1 MSNPTHNKWKS
12 TNIYGKFAVR
22 DLTNSAGN
30 TVIELAET
38 DLSGNL
44 IVRGDA
50 TFSKAVMCDCNVAD
64 INANNV
70 LTTKQYVDSAVSTG
84 GSVSLSGA
92 NNFSGFNT
100 YNTNFPT
107 STLPTSTTITT
118 DSIVN
123 KGMLDTIYQTIS
135 GMSSYLTT
143 ATASTTYQTIANMTN
158 YLTTATAST
167 TYQAIVDMTNYLTTA
182 TASTTYQTLAGMSSY
197 LTTSAASTTYS
208 TLANQVKTNTANAF
222 TSTNTFNTNLPTS
235 TLTPSTSTQLTTKA
249 YVDSVASGYATL
261 AGTQTFT
268 GVNTFRDAL
277 INTGLPKGNYIEL
290 DPYFIKVD
298 DSNVVTNNKNIYIE
312 PEGLTLTNSIIT
324 QTGSI
329 ADTMTNSMVNLQ
341 VSTMSF
347 KYEIFTTSTK
357 DYSSLKMPSYI
368 FENRTSG
375 ATCNLTLS
383 TDDYL
388 DNGQHFYLKRIGAFA
403 SGEFSYTNNV
413 NITAGAGTTILR
425 YNNSSTSTDTPLPSV
440 GSLSVSYIYD
450 KPNLR
455 WIQITLPS

>member
-1 MSNPTHNKWKS
+1 
-12 TNIYGKFAVR
+12 
-22 DLTNSAGN
+22 
-30 TVIELAET
+30 
-38 DLSGNL
+38 
-44 IVRGDA
+44 
-50 TFSKAVMCDCNVAD
+50 
-64 INANNV
+64 
-70 LTTKQYVDSAVSTG
+70 
-84 GSVSLSGA
+84 
-92 NNFSGFNT
+92 
-100 YNTNFPT
+100 
-107 STLPTSTTITT
+107 
-118 DSIVN
+118 
-123 KGMLDTIYQTIS
+123 MLDTIYQTIS

-143 ATASTTYQTIANMTN
+143 ATASTTYQT
-158 YLTTATAST
+158 
-167 TYQAIVDMTNYLTTA
+167 
-182 TASTTYQTLAGMSSY
+182 LAGMSSY
-197 LTTSAASTTYS
+197 LTTATASSTYQTIAGMSSYLTTATASTTYS
-208 TLANQVKTNTANAF
+208 TLANQVKANTANAF

-235 TLTPSTSTQLTTKA
+235 TLTPSTSTQLTNKA
-249 YVDSVASGYATL
+249 YVDSVVSGGLTGYATL

-277 INTGLPKGNYIEL
+277 INTGLPKGNYIQL

-329 ADTMTNSMVNLQ
+329 ANTMTNSMVNLQ

-388 DNGQHFYLKRIGAFA
+388 DDGQYLFIKRINSDDTSPYFYN
-403 SGEFSYTNNV
+403 SSM
-413 NITAGAGTTILR
+413 NIIAGSGTTI
-425 YNNSSTSTDTPLPSV
+425 STFV
-440 GSLSVSYIYD
+440 NQSVSSVTLPLSSPQQRTISFIYN

-455 WIQITLPS
+455 WIQLTLIE